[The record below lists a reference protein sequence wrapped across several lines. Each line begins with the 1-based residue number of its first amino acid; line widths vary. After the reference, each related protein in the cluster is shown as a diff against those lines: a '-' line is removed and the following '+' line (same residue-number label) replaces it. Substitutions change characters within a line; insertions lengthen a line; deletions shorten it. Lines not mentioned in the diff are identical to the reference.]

1 MPTFAPRLAVVL
13 VALSAICTA
22 APIAAQ
28 GTPAM
33 ATIYLKEGGT
43 IQGQILNENDPNG
56 VRVKSL
62 KSGTT
67 FLLKTIWIDS
77 IVKAPTAPATAP
89 ALASAPS
96 SAPAPV
102 APSAVAVSAPAT
114 PAPAVTAPAALAAP
128 APVVTAPVVT
138 APVAPAPAVSTP
150 PMPAP
155 AVSAPPA
162 TSAPVQSEPLPARP
176 VVSAPVVDALDPPP
190 AAAPAAP
197 AAHASKSSAEKKPAK
212 FSHWYVGGGASAPTG
227 DMSSGTDLGYTGML
241 AYSAGVGKMAQVR
254 VGGAGNYWSASTG
267 DANAYDMTGT
277 FDVLFGK
284 RIPGFV
290 APYALLGGVGGVRNT
305 SPPPGFAGYAS
316 NPLFGGRVGAGLN
329 SRRIFVEASYQKVW
343 VDGAT
348 MGFVPIVLG
357 FRF

>member
-1 MPTFAPRLAVVL
+1 MPTYAPRLAVVL

-28 GTPAM
+28 GTPVM

-43 IQGQILNENDPNG
+43 IQGQVLNENDPNG
-56 VRVKSL
+56 VRVKSA

-67 FLLKTIWIDS
+67 FLLKAIWIDS
-77 IVKAPTAPATAP
+77 IVKAPTAPASAP

-96 SAPAPV
+96 SAPV

-128 APVVTAPVVT
+128 APIVT

-155 AVSAPPA
+155 AVSAPPV
-162 TSAPVQSEPLPARP
+162 TSAPVQSEPLPPRP

-197 AAHASKSSAEKKPAK
+197 AVQPASASTRKAEKKPAK
-212 FSHWYVGGGASAPTG
+212 FSHWYVGGGASAPMG
-227 DMSSGTDLGYTGML
+227 DMSSGTDLGYNGML
-241 AYSAGVGKMAQVR
+241 AYSAGVGKMAQLR

-267 DANAYDMTGT
+267 DANAYDLTAT

-284 RIPGFV
+284 RVPGFI
-290 APYALLGGVGGVRNT
+290 APYGLLGGVGGVRNS

-316 NPLFGGRVGAGLN
+316 NPLYGGRVGAGIN
-329 SRRIFVEASYQKVW
+329 SRRIFIEASYQKVW

-348 MGFVPIVLG
+348 MAFVPIVFG

>member
-13 VALSAICTA
+13 VALSAISTA

-56 VRVKSL
+56 VRVRSA

-77 IVKAPTAPATAP
+77 IVKAPTAPTSAP
-89 ALASAPS
+89 ALASAPT
-96 SAPAPV
+96 SAPAPA
-102 APSAVAVSAPAT
+102 APSAVAVSPPAT
-114 PAPAVTAPAALAAP
+114 PAPAVAAPAALAAP

-138 APVAPAPAVSTP
+138 AQAAPAPAVSTP

-197 AAHASKSSAEKKPAK
+197 AARASKSSAEKKPAK
-212 FSHWYVGGGASAPTG
+212 FSHWYVGGGASAPMG

-267 DANAYDMTGT
+267 DANAYDMTAT

-284 RIPGFV
+284 RIPGFI
-290 APYALLGGVGGVRNT
+290 APYGLLGGVGGVRNT
-305 SPPPGFAGYAS
+305 SPPAGFAGYAS
-316 NPLFGGRVGAGLN
+316 NPIFGGRVGAGLN
-329 SRRIFVEASYQKVW
+329 SRRIFIEASYQKVW
-343 VDGAT
+343 VDGAS
-348 MGFVPIVLG
+348 MAFVPIVLG

>member
-1 MPTFAPRLAVVL
+1 M
-13 VALSAICTA
+13 
-22 APIAAQ
+22 
-28 GTPAM
+28 
-33 ATIYLKEGGT
+33 
-43 IQGQILNENDPNG
+43 
-56 VRVKSL
+56 
-62 KSGTT
+62 
-67 FLLKTIWIDS
+67 
-77 IVKAPTAPATAP
+77 
-89 ALASAPS
+89 
-96 SAPAPV
+96 
-102 APSAVAVSAPAT
+102 
-114 PAPAVTAPAALAAP
+114 
-128 APVVTAPVVT
+128 
-138 APVAPAPAVSTP
+138 
-150 PMPAP
+150 
-155 AVSAPPA
+155 
-162 TSAPVQSEPLPARP
+162 
-176 VVSAPVVDALDPPP
+176 
-190 AAAPAAP
+190 
-197 AAHASKSSAEKKPAK
+197 
-212 FSHWYVGGGASAPTG
+212 G